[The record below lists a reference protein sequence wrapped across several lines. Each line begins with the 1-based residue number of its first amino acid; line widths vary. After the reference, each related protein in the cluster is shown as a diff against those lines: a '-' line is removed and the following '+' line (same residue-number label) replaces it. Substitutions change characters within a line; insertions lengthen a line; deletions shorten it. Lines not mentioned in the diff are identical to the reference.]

1 MKKTTRKLLLVT
13 AFGLFLSS
21 SIMASEEVDA
31 FTLSFENNSNVE
43 PVSAFISKVSYTTG
57 VFDTNSV
64 ISMCYYT
71 QK

>member
-1 MKKTTRKLLLVT
+1 MKNTTRKVLLV
-13 AFGLFLSS
+13 AVFSLFLSNS
-21 SIMASEEVDA
+21 VMAGEEVDA

-43 PVSAFISKVSYTTG
+43 PVSAFVSKVSYTTG